1 MVDGPQNDVQTFERA
16 VIETLERLDEDD
28 RVLVHCSAGASQS
41 PAVAAKA
48 LALDTAIRSGIPS
61 VISTEKPSSRPA
73 DLNLSS

>member
-1 MVDGPQNDVQTFERA
+1 
-16 VIETLERLDEDD
+16 
-28 RVLVHCSAGASQS
+28 VLVHCSAGASQS

-73 DLNLSS
+73 DLNLFS